1 MAPKQYH
8 GDDTILV
15 VGGLFV
21 ALFQFAWAILGLV
34 FVGIRGLARYFRR
47 R

>member
-8 GDDTILV
+8 GDDTIPV

-21 ALFQFAWAILGLV
+21 ALFQFAWAILSLV
-34 FVGIRGLARYFRR
+34 YVGIRELVRYIRR
-47 R
+47 